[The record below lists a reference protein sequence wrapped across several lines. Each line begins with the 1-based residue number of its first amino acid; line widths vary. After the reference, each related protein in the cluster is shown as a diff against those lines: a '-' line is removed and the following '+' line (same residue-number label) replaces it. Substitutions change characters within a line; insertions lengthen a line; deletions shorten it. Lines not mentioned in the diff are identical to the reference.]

1 MARVFVS
8 HASQDSDLASEVF
21 GWLTDEGH
29 ELFYDRD
36 LSAGITVGEQWQDRL
51 FERLRWA
58 DAVVC
63 LVTSAYVASPWCS
76 AEVGM
81 AISRGSRVL
90 PVLLEAVVRHPVLDG
105 VQYADY
111 TSDRTSARAVLA
123 EALRRVDSGGGRGW
137 LDGRSPFPGLRSF
150 DTDMSRVFFGRRIE
164 VGKLTELLR
173 SRAERGVV
181 VVTGSSGCG
190 TSSLV
195 RAGLLPAIADEP
207 GWWSLPV
214 MLPGLDPTAT
224 LAREFTGEGRRLGLD
239 WQLPVIRHRLVGRD
253 VAGLVDELLLTAPAH
268 TQPRR
273 RLLIV
278 IDQFEE
284 VLTLSSSLNRAAF
297 AGILRDAMAGSA
309 TVVATMRTEF
319 LAPLLGSVEL
329 GVLRSRSFL
338 VRPLDR
344 QILPEVIL
352 GPANLAGITVDP
364 ELVGRLVADTGG
376 GEALPLLAFTLQQL
390 AAEVPRGGHMSTI
403 QYVRLG
409 GVQGALTSQAD
420 EAMLAATAATGRPSE
435 QVLAGLLR
443 LVSVDEHGTPIRT
456 RVPVDDLPELV
467 RVELAEFTTRRLL
480 TTDTEGDQAIIGVA
494 HEAFLTAW
502 PPLAEAI
509 ARHDT
514 ALRSRRAVETGAA
527 EWDAAG
533 RQLNRLWERGQLA
546 AALNDLTD
554 PTQPGKQQLR
564 TSSPSRA
571 VRRRSMLGRR
581 GLGGTTVDLS
591 PRARDFLVA
600 SIRTDRRR
608 RTRGTTILTVLLIT
622 ALTAAVVAVIQQRSA
637 QEQLRVATAR
647 QLLAQAE
654 LIATSDPR
662 GSGSLALAAHSLYPG
677 QQTDAAL
684 FRHLVGSHILAS
696 LTGHTQGVSSVAFSG
711 DGHTLATGSYDGTV
725 ILWDVTAERH
735 RQDRAGAHVE
745 GFPDPPGSGRGGDV
759 PEDHRAVVIAGGQG
773 APVTAERHG

>member
-36 LSAGITVGEQWQDRL
+36 LSAGITVGEQWQNRL

-190 TSSLV
+190 KSSLV

-253 VAGLVDELLLTAPAH
+253 VAGLIDELLLTAPAH

-284 VLTLSSSLNRAAF
+284 VLTLSDRVYVLFEGRVTGTF
-297 AGILRDAMAGSA
+297 
-309 TVVATMRTEF
+309 TRTQFDEREIGRCM
-319 LAPLLGSVEL
+319 LG
-329 GVLRSRSFL
+329 
-338 VRPLDR
+338 
-344 QILPEVIL
+344 
-352 GPANLAGITVDP
+352 
-364 ELVGRLVADTGG
+364 
-376 GEALPLLAFTLQQL
+376 
-390 AAEVPRGGHMSTI
+390 
-403 QYVRLG
+403 
-409 GVQGALTSQAD
+409 
-420 EAMLAATAATGRPSE
+420 
-435 QVLAGLLR
+435 
-443 LVSVDEHGTPIRT
+443 
-456 RVPVDDLPELV
+456 
-467 RVELAEFTTRRLL
+467 
-480 TTDTEGDQAIIGVA
+480 
-494 HEAFLTAW
+494 
-502 PPLAEAI
+502 AEA
-509 ARHDT
+509 H
-514 ALRSRRAVETGAA
+514 
-527 EWDAAG
+527 
-533 RQLNRLWERGQLA
+533 
-546 AALNDLTD
+546 
-554 PTQPGKQQLR
+554 
-564 TSSPSRA
+564 
-571 VRRRSMLGRR
+571 
-581 GLGGTTVDLS
+581 
-591 PRARDFLVA
+591 
-600 SIRTDRRR
+600 
-608 RTRGTTILTVLLIT
+608 
-622 ALTAAVVAVIQQRSA
+622 
-637 QEQLRVATAR
+637 
-647 QLLAQAE
+647 
-654 LIATSDPR
+654 
-662 GSGSLALAAHSLYPG
+662 
-677 QQTDAAL
+677 
-684 FRHLVGSHILAS
+684 
-696 LTGHTQGVSSVAFSG
+696 
-711 DGHTLATGSYDGTV
+711 
-725 ILWDVTAERH
+725 
-735 RQDRAGAHVE
+735 
-745 GFPDPPGSGRGGDV
+745 
-759 PEDHRAVVIAGGQG
+759 
-773 APVTAERHG
+773 HG